1 MSSQSS
7 SNKASPVPTARSVA
21 SNEPVDAAK
30 QAALS
35 GAVKAALWLLSADEE
50 VAVGTLQLLTH
61 EEVRRI
67 RQVAETLQHVSPQEL
82 ARVHHEF
89 KYILEQQPL
98 RLRGSVHYLSKLA
111 TRAYGEATASDL
123 LRLPQEQIPASMI
136 LGTGDAQLLAMNLR
150 EEHPQIIAA
159 VLSTLGANRVSSLL
173 GQMPQALRDEVLAR
187 LAVLK
192 RVPSESLAR
201 AQRHLS
207 QTVPSQPRHDNA
219 VDGVRLTATVLNEAG
234 AEEAERMLKSLGVQ
248 SDALATKVREAMF
261 TFQDLERLDKR
272 GVQTLLKEVPSDRL
286 TLALKN
292 ATDPF
297 KEKIFSGMS
306 MRAAEMM
313 REEMS
318 TMGPTKIADVEAAQR
333 DIVAIATKLRD
344 DGKITVGSAAG
355 TQAGFV

>member
-1 MSSQSS
+1 MSSQANEKPATPAPS
-7 SNKASPVPTARSVA
+7 KAAAQAAQA
-21 SNEPVDAAK
+21 SEIAK

-35 GAVKAALWLLSADEE
+35 GAVKAALWLLSADED
-50 VAVGTLQLLTH
+50 VAIGTLQLLTH
-61 EEVRRI
+61 DEVRRI
-67 RQVAETLQHVSPQEL
+67 RQVAETLQRVSPEEL

-98 RLRGSVHYLSKLA
+98 RLRGSVQYLNRIA
-111 TRAYGEATASDL
+111 TKAYGEATASHL
-123 LRLPQEQIPASMI
+123 LRLPEEQIPAALI

-159 VLSTLGANRVSSLL
+159 VLSSLTPARASAL
-173 GQMPQALRDEVLAR
+173 LNQFPLTLRDEVLSR
-187 LAVLK
+187 LATLK

-207 QTVPSQPRHDNA
+207 ETVPVQPRSDSS
-219 VDGVRLTATVLNEAG
+219 VDGVRLAATVLNESG
-234 AEEAERMLKSLGVQ
+234 NEEAERVLKSLGAQ
-248 SDALATKVREAMF
+248 SDALAGQIREAMF
-261 TFQDLERLDKR
+261 VFEDLQRLDKR

-292 ATDPF
+292 ATDAF
-297 KEKIFSGMS
+297 KDQIFAGMS

-318 TMGPTKIADVEAAQR
+318 LMGPTKIADVQAAQR
-333 DIVAIATKLRD
+333 DIVTIAARLRD
-344 DGKITVGSAAG
+344 EGKITLGGAG
-355 TQAGFV
+355 AQAGMV